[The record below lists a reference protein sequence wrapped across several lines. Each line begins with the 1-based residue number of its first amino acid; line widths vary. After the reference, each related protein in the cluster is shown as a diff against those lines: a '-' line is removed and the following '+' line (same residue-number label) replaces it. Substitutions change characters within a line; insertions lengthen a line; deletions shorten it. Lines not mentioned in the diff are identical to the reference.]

1 MRISGEFISIHHVP
15 RKLTDYTLAGVFWMG
30 LPVSTDA
37 CQHYFVMH
45 MIAFVI
51 NSDVSLLSLTDGLLI
66 LVFDFKSIG
75 P

>member
-1 MRISGEFISIHHVP
+1 MGNLFQFIMLLW
-15 RKLTDYTLAGVFWMG
+15 KLTDYKLAGVFWMG
-30 LPVSTDA
+30 LPVITDA

-51 NSDVSLLSLTDGLLI
+51 NSDISLSSLTDSLLT
-66 LVFDFKSIG
+66 LVFDFKSIA